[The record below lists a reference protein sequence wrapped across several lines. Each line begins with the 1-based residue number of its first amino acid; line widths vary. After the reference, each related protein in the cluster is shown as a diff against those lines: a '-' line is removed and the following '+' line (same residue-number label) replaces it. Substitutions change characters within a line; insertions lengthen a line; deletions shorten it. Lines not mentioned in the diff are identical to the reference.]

1 MNLREHSDDE
11 LLSATRRL
19 IGAERKLTARLVAYL
34 AEIEE
39 RRLHLV
45 AGYSSMFDFCT
56 RGLGLSEN
64 EAFRRIA
71 AARLG
76 KRFPVVHEL
85 LASGAVHL
93 STLELLRDHL

>member
-1 MNLREHSDDE
+1 MHPSEHSDDE
-11 LLSATRRL
+11 QLSVTRRL
-19 IGAERKLTARLVAYL
+19 IGGERKLTAKLVAYL

-45 AGYSSMFDFCT
+45 AGYSSRFDFCT
-56 RGLGLSEN
+56 RALGLSEN

-76 KRFPVVHEL
+76 RRSVRRF
-85 LASGAVHL
+85 S
-93 STLELLRDHL
+93 